1 MIKITLVGI
10 AVAVVSFSAG
20 IWTRETLFE
29 RPALA
34 AGNLSTISPSEMHR
48 NLKSDD
54 VPVQYMK
61 GDSYY

>member
-10 AVAVVSFSAG
+10 VVAVVGFAAG
-20 IWTRETLFE
+20 IWTRETFFQW
-29 RPALA
+29 PALT
-34 AGNLSTISPSEMHR
+34 AGNVSTISPSEMHR